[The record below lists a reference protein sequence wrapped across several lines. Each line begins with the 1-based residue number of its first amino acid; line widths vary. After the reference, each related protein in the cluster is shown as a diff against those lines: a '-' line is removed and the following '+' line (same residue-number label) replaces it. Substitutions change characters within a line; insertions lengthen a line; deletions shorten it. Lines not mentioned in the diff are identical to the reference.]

1 MAITRMQTRRQ
12 LYGLGSFVKKI
23 TGKVTKPFTKVAQKI
38 VPKEIAGPLR
48 AIAPFL
54 PPGWRE
60 AAYLAGTAKQTGRI
74 SPLDIALVT
83 VPNIKTQAGSLK
95 PTGFGSMGTGTTLGS
110 QASKAASEAF
120 SNIKKATSDYIPDS
134 IKGLFESTPTQIPPG
149 MTAAESSEYIK
160 NAANLEKISK
170 GAGSKY
176 LESVGIKIGEDALIG
191 KELLKKAAVPVGLG
205 AYSYFTAEKPPEEED
220 EGTKYTTADY
230 DKEVQDYLKK
240 YRAAYVS
247 EGGRIG
253 YGLGDIVRSSG
264 VAVPVSAT
272 MSAGDASSGNFSGS
286 SGIGGLLSNMI
297 QNNPQVRQMFTQQLN
312 TQPMVTQRPSGFID
326 ENQDGIDDRLQVARG
341 GRIGYADGDFVY
353 PTDENSAV
361 QYIDPDTGKPIS
373 KEEWLRRSLEEED
386 KMKGTVPLTLET
398 LMNQQ
403 IADQQLADE
412 QREAQLQE
420 KIDRDKFIYKL
431 TGGKRIEDVP
441 GKISDINLKYSD
453 PYEEISRL
461 LKGLRPTKRVNQGI
475 GGLTMDVENPVQ
487 EDITYKFNR
496 PSRTQMVSDEQGPA
510 IPPDELNKFFKKLLE
525 EQGKPTKPSDS
536 YKDFLKK
543 LGKPVSTD
551 SGSAFRKNEVEKMR
565 NYLFKLYDNPDILQ
579 MDPQGIIDM
588 YQNLGADQLG
598 VKDGGRIMANMG
610 GVMIP
615 PIRRGYGGISELDAR
630 ETGGFIPMG
639 MKEKKDDVPAML
651 AKNEFVMTAD
661 AVRGIGKGDV
671 NKGAQILQNVMKQA
685 EQVGKIV

>member
-12 LYGLGSFVKKI
+12 LYGLGSIVKSI
-23 TGKVTKPFTKVAQKI
+23 TKPFTKVAKKI

-74 SPLDIALVT
+74 SPMDIALVT
-83 VPNIKTQAGSLK
+83 IPNIKTEAGSLK
-95 PTGFGSMGTGTTLGS
+95 PTGFGSMGTGETLGA

-120 SNIKKATSDYIPDS
+120 SGIKASASEYIPDS
-134 IKGLFESTPTQIPPG
+134 IKGLFKSTPTQIPEG

-191 KELLKKAAVPVGLG
+191 KELLKKAAIPVGLG
-205 AYSYFTAEKPPEEED
+205 AYSYLTAEKPED
-220 EGTKYTTADY
+220 KKPGYTLADY
-230 DKEVQDYLKK
+230 QAEMQPYLTR
-240 YRAAYVS
+240 YRTAFDNADRGVFAAK
-247 EGGRIG
+247 
-253 YGLGDIVRSSG
+253 
-264 VAVPVSAT
+264 
-272 MSAGDASSGNFSGS
+272 
-286 SGIGGLLSNMI
+286 
-297 QNNPQVRQMFTQQLN
+297 
-312 TQPMVTQRPSGFID
+312 
-326 ENQDGIDDRLQVARG
+326 G

-353 PTDENSAV
+353 PTDVDSAV

-373 KEEWLRRSLEEED
+373 KEEWLRRSLEEEST
-386 KMKGTVPLTLET
+386 GVVPVTPTTLE
-398 LMNQQ
+398 LQKLANE
-403 IADQQLADE
+403 QLTDE
-412 QREAQLQE
+412 QREVQLQE

-431 TGGKRIEDVP
+431 TGGKRIEDIP
-441 GKISDINLKYSD
+441 GKIKYSD
-453 PYEEISRL
+453 PEELLRL
-461 LKGLRPTKRVNQGI
+461 QLKYGLRPIKEDEFLPKMLIPGEESTVKEMINSLLQGLRPTKRVNQGI

-496 PSRTQMVSDEQGPA
+496 PSGIQTVSDEEGPA
-510 IPPDELNKFFKKLLE
+510 IPADELNKFFKKLLE
-525 EQGKPTKPSDS
+525 EQGKPSKPSDS

-543 LGKPVSTD
+543 LGKQASTT
-551 SGSAFRKNEVEKMR
+551 SGSAFKPDQVEKMR
-565 NYLFKLYDNPDILQ
+565 EYLFKLYDNPDILQ
-579 MDPQGIIDM
+579 MDPKGIIDM

-598 VKDGGRIMANMG
+598 VKNGGRIMANMG
-610 GVMIP
+610 GVMVP
-615 PIRRGYGGISELDAR
+615 PIRRGIGGISELDAR

-661 AVRGIGKGDV
+661 SVRGIGKGDV

-685 EQVGKIV
+685 EQVGKIA

>member
-12 LYGLGSFVKKI
+12 LYGLGSIVKSI
-23 TGKVTKPFTKVAQKI
+23 TKPFTKVAKKI

-60 AAYLAGTAKQTGRI
+60 AAYLAGTAKSTGRI
-74 SPLDIALVT
+74 SPMDIALVT
-83 VPNIKTQAGSLK
+83 IPNIKTEAGSLK
-95 PTGFGSMGTGTTLGS
+95 PTGFGSMGTGETLGA

-120 SNIKKATSDYIPDS
+120 SGIKASASEYIPDS
-134 IKGLFESTPTQIPPG
+134 IKGLFEATPTQIPDG

-191 KELLKKAAVPVGLG
+191 KDLLKQAAIPVGLG
-205 AYSYFTAEKPPEEED
+205 AYSYLTAEKPED
-220 EGTKYTTADY
+220 KKPGYTLADY
-230 DKEVQDYLKK
+230 QAEMQPYLT
-240 YRAAYVS
+240 RERTAFDNADRGVFAAK
-247 EGGRIG
+247 
-253 YGLGDIVRSSG
+253 
-264 VAVPVSAT
+264 
-272 MSAGDASSGNFSGS
+272 
-286 SGIGGLLSNMI
+286 
-297 QNNPQVRQMFTQQLN
+297 
-312 TQPMVTQRPSGFID
+312 
-326 ENQDGIDDRLQVARG
+326 G

-353 PTDENSAV
+353 PTDVDSAV

-373 KEEWLRRSLEEED
+373 KEEWLRRSLEEE
-386 KMKGTVPLTLET
+386 GTGVVPVTPTTLE
-398 LMNQQ
+398 LQKLANE
-403 IADQQLADE
+403 QLSDR
-412 QREAQLQE
+412 QREVQLQE
-420 KIDRDKFIYKL
+420 KIDRDKLMNKL
-431 TGGKRIEDVP
+431 TRKEDKFLPKMLIP
-441 GKISDINLKYSD
+441 GEESTVKEDEFLPKMLIPGEESTVKEMINS
-453 PYEEISRL
+453 L
-461 LKGLRPTKRVNQGI
+461 LQGLRPTKRVNQGI

-496 PSRTQMVSDEQGPA
+496 PSGIQTVSDEEGPA
-510 IPPDELNKFFKKLLE
+510 IPADELNKFFKKLLE
-525 EQGKPTKPSDS
+525 EQGKPSKPSDS

-543 LGKPVSTD
+543 LGKQASTT
-551 SGSAFRKNEVEKMR
+551 SGSAFKPDQVEKMR
-565 NYLFKLYDNPDILQ
+565 EYLFKLYDNPDILQ
-579 MDPQGIIDM
+579 MDPKGIIDM

-598 VKDGGRIMANMG
+598 VKNGGRIMANMG
-610 GVMIP
+610 GVMVP
-615 PIRRGYGGISELDAR
+615 PIRRGIGGISELDAR

-685 EQVGKIV
+685 EQVGKIA

>member
-1 MAITRMQTRRQ
+1 MAISRMQMKRQ
-12 LYGLGSFVKKI
+12 LYMGGGIASLTPRQKYGFGSFVKKI
-23 TGKVTKPFTKVAQKI
+23 TKPIAKIAQKI

-48 AIAPFL
+48 VIAPFL
-54 PPGWRE
+54 PPGFRE
-60 AAYLAGTAKQTGRI
+60 AAYLAGTAKSTGRI

-83 VPNIKTQAGSLK
+83 IPNIKTEAGSFK

-120 SNIKKATSDYIPDS
+120 SNIKTAATDYIPDS
-134 IKGLFESTPTQIPPG
+134 IKGLFESTPTQIPEG

-205 AYSYFTAEKPPEEED
+205 AYSYFTAEKPPEED

-240 YRAAYVS
+240 YRTAFANAAN
-247 EGGRIG
+247 GGRIG
-253 YGLGDIVRSSG
+253 YGLGDLVRSSG

-272 MSAGDASSGNFSGS
+272 MNAGDVSSGSG
-286 SGIGGLLSNMI
+286 SGIGGLLASMI
-297 QNNPQVRQMFTQQLN
+297 RKIPQVI
-312 TQPMVTQRPSGFID
+312 QPSMQTSMQRPSGFID
-326 ENQDGIDDRLQVARG
+326 ENQDGIDDRLQAARG

-353 PTDENSAV
+353 PTDVDSAV

-386 KMKGTVPLTLET
+386 KMKGTVPVTSET

-403 IADQQLADE
+403 IANQQLTDE
-412 QREAQLQE
+412 QREVQLQE

-431 TGGKRIEDVP
+431 TGGKRIEDIP
-441 GKISDINLKYSD
+441 GKIKYSD
-453 PYEEISRL
+453 PEELLRL
-461 LKGLRPTKRVNQGI
+461 QLKYGLRPTKRVKQGI
-475 GGLTMDVENPVQ
+475 GGLTMNVENPVQ

-496 PSRTQMVSDEQGPA
+496 PSRTQMVSDEEGPA
-510 IPPDELNKFFKKLLE
+510 IPADELNKFFKKLLE
-525 EQGKPTKPSDS
+525 EQGKPSKSSDS

-543 LGKPVSTD
+543 LGKQASTT
-551 SGSAFRKNEVEKMR
+551 SGSAFKPDQVEKMR
-565 NYLFKLYDNPDILQ
+565 EYLFKLYDNPDILQ
-579 MDPQGIIDM
+579 MDPKGIIDM

-598 VKDGGRIMANMG
+598 VKNGGRIMANMG
-610 GVMIP
+610 GVMVP
-615 PIRRGYGGISELDAR
+615 PIRRGIGGISELDAR

-685 EQVGKIV
+685 EQVGKIA

>member
-12 LYGLGSFVKKI
+12 LYGLGSFVKSI
-23 TGKVTKPFTKVAQKI
+23 TKPFTKVAQKI

-60 AAYLAGTAKQTGRI
+60 AAYLAGTAKSTGRI

-83 VPNIKTQAGSLK
+83 IPNIKTEAGSLK

-120 SNIKKATSDYIPDS
+120 SNIKTAASEYIPDS
-134 IKGLFESTPTQIPPG
+134 IKGLFESTPTQIPEG

-160 NAANLEKISK
+160 NAANLEKVSK

-191 KELLKKAAVPVGLG
+191 KELLKKAAIPVGLG
-205 AYSYFTAEKPPEEED
+205 AYSYFTAEKPPEED

-240 YRAAYVS
+240 YRSTLVS
-247 EGGRIG
+247 KGGRIG
-253 YGLGDIVRSSG
+253 YALGDLVRSSG
-264 VAVPVSAT
+264 VARPVSAT
-272 MSAGDASSGNFSGS
+272 MSAGDVSSGSFSGG

-312 TQPMVTQRPSGFID
+312 TQPMATQRPSGFID
-326 ENQDGIDDRLQVARG
+326 ENLDGIDDRLQAARG
-341 GRIGYADGDFVY
+341 GRIGYMDGDFVY

-386 KMKGTVPLTLET
+386 KMKGTVSLTSET

-420 KIDRDKFIYKL
+420 KVDRDKRL
-431 TGGKRIEDVP
+431 
-441 GKISDINLKYSD
+441 INILDKMES

-496 PSRTQMVSDEQGPA
+496 PSGTQMVSDEQGPA
-510 IPPDELNKFFKKLLE
+510 IPSDELNKFFKKLLE
-525 EQGKPTKPSDS
+525 EQGKPSKPSDS

-551 SGSAFRKNEVEKMR
+551 SGSAFKKNEVEKMR

>member
-134 IKGLFESTPTQIPPG
+134 IKGLFKSTPTQIPPG

-326 ENQDGIDDRLQVARG
+326 ENQDGIDDRLQVASG
-341 GRIGYADGDFVY
+341 GRIGYVDGDFVY

-373 KEEWLRRSLEEED
+373 KEEWLRRSLEDED
-386 KMKGTVPLTLET
+386 KNIKNNSDKTEVEGLNSNIMYKFKRPSG
-398 LMNQQ
+398 
-403 IADQQLADE
+403 IQLA
-412 QREAQLQE
+412 
-420 KIDRDKFIYKL
+420 
-431 TGGKRIEDVP
+431 
-441 GKISDINLKYSD
+441 
-453 PYEEISRL
+453 
-461 LKGLRPTKRVNQGI
+461 
-475 GGLTMDVENPVQ
+475 
-487 EDITYKFNR
+487 
-496 PSRTQMVSDEQGPA
+496 SDEKGPA
-510 IPPDELNKFFKKLLE
+510 IPSDELNKFFKKLLE

-551 SGSAFRKNEVEKMR
+551 SGSAFKKNEVEKMR

>member
-12 LYGLGSFVKKI
+12 LYGLGSFVKSI
-23 TGKVTKPFTKVAQKI
+23 TKPFTKVAQKI

-134 IKGLFESTPTQIPPG
+134 IKGLFKSTPTQIPPG

-312 TQPMVTQRPSGFID
+312 AQPMVTQRPSGFID
-326 ENQDGIDDRLQVARG
+326 ENLDGIDDRLQAAKG
-341 GRIGYADGDFVY
+341 GRIGYVDGDFVY

-373 KEEWLRRSLEEED
+373 KEEWLRRSLEDED
-386 KMKGTVPLTLET
+386 KNIKNNSDKTEVEGLNSNIMYKFKRPSG
-398 LMNQQ
+398 
-403 IADQQLADE
+403 IQLA
-412 QREAQLQE
+412 
-420 KIDRDKFIYKL
+420 
-431 TGGKRIEDVP
+431 
-441 GKISDINLKYSD
+441 
-453 PYEEISRL
+453 
-461 LKGLRPTKRVNQGI
+461 
-475 GGLTMDVENPVQ
+475 
-487 EDITYKFNR
+487 
-496 PSRTQMVSDEQGPA
+496 SDEQGPA

-525 EQGKPTKPSDS
+525 EQGKPSKPSDS

>member
-1 MAITRMQTRRQ
+1 MAISRMQMKRQ
-12 LYGLGSFVKKI
+12 LYMGGGIASLTPRQKYGFGKLVKSI
-23 TGKVTKPFTKVAQKI
+23 TKPIAKIAQKI

-48 AIAPFL
+48 VIAPFL
-54 PPGWRE
+54 PPGFRE

-83 VPNIKTQAGSLK
+83 IPNIKTEAGSFK

-110 QASKAASEAF
+110 QASKAAGEVF
-120 SNIKKATSDYIPDS
+120 SNLKTAASDYIPDS

-176 LESVGIKIGEDALIG
+176 LETVGIKIGEDPLIG
-191 KELLKKAAVPVGLG
+191 KELLKKAAIPVGLG
-205 AYSYFTAEKPPEEED
+205 AYTYFTAEEPPKED

-230 DKEVQDYLKK
+230 DRDVQEYLKK
-240 YRAAYVS
+240 YRTAFANAAN
-247 EGGRIG
+247 GGRIG

-264 VAVPVSAT
+264 IASPVSAT
-272 MSAGDASSGNFSGS
+272 MNAGDVSSGSA

-297 QNNPQVRQMFTQQLN
+297 QNNPQIRQMFTQQLN
-312 TQPMVTQRPSGFID
+312 TQPMATQRPSDFID
-326 ENQDGIDDRLQVARG
+326 ENLDGIDDRLQAARG
-341 GRIGYADGDFVY
+341 GRIGYMDGDFVY

-373 KEEWLRRSLEEED
+373 KEEWLRRSLEDED
-386 KMKGTVPLTLET
+386 KNIKNNSDKTEVEGLNSNIMYKFKRPSG
-398 LMNQQ
+398 
-403 IADQQLADE
+403 IQLA
-412 QREAQLQE
+412 
-420 KIDRDKFIYKL
+420 
-431 TGGKRIEDVP
+431 
-441 GKISDINLKYSD
+441 
-453 PYEEISRL
+453 
-461 LKGLRPTKRVNQGI
+461 
-475 GGLTMDVENPVQ
+475 
-487 EDITYKFNR
+487 
-496 PSRTQMVSDEQGPA
+496 SDEQGPA

-525 EQGKPTKPSDS
+525 EQGKPSKPSDS

-551 SGSAFRKNEVEKMR
+551 SGSAFKKNEVEKMR

-598 VKDGGRIMANMG
+598 VKDGGRIMANVG

>member
-1 MAITRMQTRRQ
+1 MAISRMQMKRQ
-12 LYGLGSFVKKI
+12 LYMGGGIASLTPRQKYGFGSFVKKI
-23 TGKVTKPFTKVAQKI
+23 TKPIAKIAQKI

-48 AIAPFL
+48 VIAPFL
-54 PPGWRE
+54 PPGFRE

-83 VPNIKTQAGSLK
+83 IPNIKTEAGSFK

-120 SNIKKATSDYIPDS
+120 SNIKTAATDYIPDS
-134 IKGLFESTPTQIPPG
+134 IKGLFESTPTQIPEG

-191 KELLKKAAVPVGLG
+191 KELLKKAAIPVGLG
-205 AYSYFTAEKPPEEED
+205 AYSYLTAEKPPEED

-240 YRAAYVS
+240 YRSTLVS
-247 EGGRIG
+247 KGGRIG
-253 YGLGDIVRSSG
+253 YAFGDIVRSSG
-264 VAVPVSAT
+264 VASPVSAT
-272 MSAGDASSGNFSGS
+272 MNAGDVSSGSA

-312 TQPMVTQRPSGFID
+312 AQPMVTQRPSGFID
-326 ENQDGIDDRLQVARG
+326 ENLDGIDDRLQAAKG
-341 GRIGYADGDFVY
+341 GRIGYVDGDFVY

-373 KEEWLRRSLEEED
+373 KEEWLRRSLEDED
-386 KMKGTVPLTLET
+386 KNIKNNSDKTEVEGLNSNIMYKFKRPSG
-398 LMNQQ
+398 
-403 IADQQLADE
+403 IQLA
-412 QREAQLQE
+412 
-420 KIDRDKFIYKL
+420 
-431 TGGKRIEDVP
+431 
-441 GKISDINLKYSD
+441 
-453 PYEEISRL
+453 
-461 LKGLRPTKRVNQGI
+461 
-475 GGLTMDVENPVQ
+475 
-487 EDITYKFNR
+487 
-496 PSRTQMVSDEQGPA
+496 SDEKGPA
-510 IPPDELNKFFKKLLE
+510 IPSDELNKFFKKLLE